1 MNQLLRWIALL
12 PFVALACSESEQ
24 SQAQFLSR
32 LPELRIA
39 PEPSLIISD
48 DGTTERLFAGLSVR
62 RLSSGEIV
70 VADQGSAELRL
81 FDARGTFLRYLARR
95 GQGPGELEG
104 GVTIEVV
111 RDTIA
116 ALPLLSSSR
125 RVRFY
130 STDGFLAEWLPS
142 DPASGGPVVVRGW
155 LSSGGFL
162 VQQGRRFRA
171 LNAAPE
177 IGPAY
182 PDSVTLG
189 LLRRVPVGAA
199 MPDETTWLPR
209 MLRETLLAHEWPGGP
224 IASALA
230 QNPFGARTEVVASGD
245 QVWLLDPLTG
255 SLRAMSGMG
264 NERVTGRLPVARSRL
279 ATAQVAALRE
289 AAMTN
294 ARRAMD
300 SARVRAQ
307 YDPGTAPDEA
317 PWFSSAIAGWD
328 GGVWVRLFPGELG
341 RECRHLILDANG
353 KAVSWTC
360 IPPDVR
366 VEQVGSDFLLGV
378 RTDSVGLESVV
389 LFAIP
394 RQL

>member
-1 MNQLLRWIALL
+1 MLL
-12 PFVALACSESEQ
+12 VALACNESEH
-24 SQAQFLSR
+24 SQAQFLSG

-39 PEPSLIISD
+39 PEPSLVIAD
-48 DGTTERLFAGLSVR
+48 DGTPERLFAGLSVR
-62 RLSSGEIV
+62 RLSNGEIV

-81 FDARGTFLRYLARR
+81 FDAQGTFLRYLARR

-104 GVTIEVV
+104 GVTIELV

-142 DPASGGPVVVRGW
+142 DPTSGGPVVVRGW
-155 LSSGGFL
+155 LSSGRFL

-171 LNAAPE
+171 LNAAPQ

-189 LLRRVPVGAA
+189 LLRHVPVPARSA
-199 MPDETTWLPR
+199 TPDEITWFPR

-230 QNPFGARTEVVASGD
+230 PDPFGARTEVVESGD
-245 QVWLLDPLTG
+245 QVWFIDPRTG
-255 SLRAMSGMG
+255 SLRAMSAMG
-264 NERVTGRLPVARSRL
+264 NERVTGLLPLARSRL
-279 ATAQVAALRE
+279 AATQVAMLRE
-289 AAMTN
+289 AAMAS

-300 SARVRAQ
+300 SARVSAQ
-307 YDPGTAPDEA
+307 YDPGTAPDDA
-317 PWFSSAIAGWD
+317 PYASSAIAGWD
-328 GGVWVRLFPGELG
+328 GDVWVRLFPGELG

-353 KAVSWTC
+353 RATSWTC

-378 RTDSVGLESVV
+378 RTDPVGLESVV
-389 LFAIP
+389 LFPI
-394 RQL
+394 QH

>member
-1 MNQLLRWIALL
+1 VLLLLDQADQALPAGVGSEDGL
-12 PFVALACSESEQ
+12 LARDQPPAEVL
-24 SQAQFLSR
+24 AR
-32 LPELRIA
+32 
-39 PEPSLIISD
+39 
-48 DGTTERLFAGLSVR
+48 VR
-62 RLSSGEIV
+62 RS
-70 VADQGSAELRL
+70 
-81 FDARGTFLRYLARR
+81 
-95 GQGPGELEG
+95 LE
-104 GVTIEVV
+104 T
-111 RDTIA
+111 
-116 ALPLLSSSR
+116 
-125 RVRFY
+125 
-130 STDGFLAEWLPS
+130 
-142 DPASGGPVVVRGW
+142 VRG
-155 LSSGGFL
+155 SETSPR
-162 VQQGRRFRA
+162 VQA
-171 LNAAPE
+171 
-177 IGPAY
+177 
-182 PDSVTLG
+182 
-189 LLRRVPVGAA
+189 
-199 MPDETTWLPR
+199 
-209 MLRETLLAHEWPGGP
+209 
-224 IASALA
+224 
-230 QNPFGARTEVVASGD
+230 EVVASGD